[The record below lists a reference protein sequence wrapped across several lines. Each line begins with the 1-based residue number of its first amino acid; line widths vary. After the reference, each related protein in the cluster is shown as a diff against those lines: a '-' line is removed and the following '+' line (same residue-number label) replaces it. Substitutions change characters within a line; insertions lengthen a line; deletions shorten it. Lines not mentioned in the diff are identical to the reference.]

1 MNRLPS
7 LLRLASGLLLAGS
20 IATATAVAQD
30 VRTDYDRDANF
41 AQYHTFSIY
50 RVHASDGI
58 MENRLRRNIAA
69 SLTERGFREVPQGGD
84 LAITAIG
91 GVRNRQEFNTF
102 YSGFGPGWGYGR
114 WGGMYGWGGFGGG
127 PSRTTVYNIPIGTM
141 AIDVYEARSH
151 QLLFR
156 GTAVD
161 DLSRKA
167 DKNERRNAIAVEK
180 IFNKLP
186 GIKKPK

>member
-7 LLRLASGLLLAGS
+7 FLRMASGLLLAGS
-20 IATATAVAQD
+20 LATAVAQD

-41 AQYHTFSIY
+41 AQYHTFSVY

-91 GVRNRQEFNTF
+91 AVRNRQEFNTF

-114 WGGMYGWGGFGGG
+114 WGGWYGWGGWGGG
-127 PSRTTVYNIPIGTM
+127 PSRTTVYNIPMGTM
-141 AIDVYEARSH
+141 AIDVYDAKSH

-156 GTAVD
+156 GTAAD
-161 DLSRKA
+161 DLSKNP
-167 DKNERRNAIAVEK
+167 DKNERKNEKAVDK
-180 IFNKLP
+180 IFDKLP
-186 GIKKPK
+186 GVKKPR